1 MEFSQFVRRPFTVD
15 ALEITEE
22 NMAEVAALIGEIRTK
37 DGTTFIA
44 LDKRIVPSVNR
55 AYVGWWVTKYG
66 DNYRCY
72 SPKIFKDQFV
82 TKQEAL
88 AFHQG
93 VETATDNVASAILES
108 AG

>member
-1 MEFSQFVRRPFTVD
+1 MEFSQFVRRPFTVE
-15 ALEITEE
+15 ALEITEA
-22 NMAEVAALIGEIRTK
+22 NMAEVATLIGEVRTK
-37 DGTTFIA
+37 DGVTFIA

-55 AYVGWWVTKYG
+55 AYVGWWVTKLG

-72 SPKIFKDQFV
+72 SPKIFRDQFV
-82 TKQEAL
+82 TQQEAL

-93 VETATDNVASAILES
+93 VGVTSESVASAVLES